1 MRRAIFGRSRLAVL
15 VCASVLAATSLIAV
29 RPVWAE
35 ALAVQAKPVAAT
47 KTDKAANA
55 SKGIGVATHRQGKTI
70 AVNATGKPQVKVNAF
85 CLTPDDRILAGCSG
99 SKGEI
104 RVFDVEGKLL
114 DSWELPVQPEAVFAR
129 ADGAVF
135 VAGEGQVLKLSSAG
149 EGGVLKTSPQAGPAQ
164 EDPGKIAGGGGWES
178 KEEGQEN

>member
-1 MRRAIFGRSRLAVL
+1 MRRAIFGRSRLTGL
-15 VCASVLAATSLIAV
+15 VCAGVLAAGFLIAI
-29 RPVWAE
+29 RPACAE

-55 SKGIGVATHRQGKTI
+55 RKAVGVATHRQGKAI
-70 AVNATGKPQVKVNAF
+70 AVNVTGKPQVKVNAF

-114 DSWELPVQPEAVFAR
+114 DSWELTVQPEAVFAR

-135 VAGEGQVLKLSSAG
+135 F
-149 EGGVLKTSPQAGPAQ
+149 
-164 EDPGKIAGGGGWES
+164 AGGG
-178 KEEGQEN
+178 